1 MNEPTVQKEYQSFY
15 IETARK
21 KVLEVLFKLPEKEFS
36 LTDLAEA
43 ASVSKANIGEILKEF
58 HKIGFIQIIKFSNL
72 WRIKANRTNRNFL
85 KSKLVYNLDIIFQSG
100 IIDTIKECFNNPK
113 SIVLFGSFSKGED
126 ISTSDIDIA
135 VESDDFKEYQVI
147 PPSSIGAEG
156 KSIKERLQIH
166 KFNRKNVDINVFN
179 SIANGIVLW
188 GFLEVKP

>member
-15 IETARK
+15 IETARQ

-147 PPSSIGAEG
+147 P
-156 KSIKERLQIH
+156 
-166 KFNRKNVDINVFN
+166 
-179 SIANGIVLW
+179 
-188 GFLEVKP
+188 